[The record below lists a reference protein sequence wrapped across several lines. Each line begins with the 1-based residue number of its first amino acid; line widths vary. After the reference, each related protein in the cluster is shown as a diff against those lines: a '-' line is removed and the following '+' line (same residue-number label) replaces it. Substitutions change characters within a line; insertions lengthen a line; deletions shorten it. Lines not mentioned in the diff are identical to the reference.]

1 MITDAL
7 SRCLLAEQ
15 KLPMLCALPAFL
27 TSPGQLCR
35 SNHRATFHLLLEGAS
50 FDEHLNTFH
59 LDLNETKFLKTWG
72 DEKKERK
79 HFPLSFPLRLSE
91 TDFLKI

>member
-1 MITDAL
+1 MQVGI
-7 SRCLLAEQ
+7 SRCPLAEQ
-15 KLPMLCALPAFL
+15 KLPMLRALPAFP

-59 LDLNETKFLKTWG
+59 LDLNETEFMKTWG
-72 DEKKERK
+72 EEKKERK

-91 TDFLKI
+91 TDFF